1 MDRVEVGWLGEGRL
15 RGKLGGRENVERKD
29 EMVVERGREVGIGVV
44 VEMTV
49 DSAGT
54 VDSVETDFELVGR
67 SGFAETIDFGFV
79 VGTVDSGFD
88 W

>member
-1 MDRVEVGWLGEGRL
+1 MGEGRL

-29 EMVVERGREVGIGVV
+29 EMVAERGREVGIEIV

-49 DSAGT
+49 DSAGIA
-54 VDSVETDFELVGR
+54 DSVETDFELVGR
-67 SGFAETIDFGFV
+67 FGFAEKIDFGFV